1 MAARQETRHKEGD
14 ERASI
19 EVQKVLAVGAS
30 LLLAGLTITCS
41 LSLNNLMNAG
51 FNYYFPEPKA
61 EDLKR
66 RFMYRAA
73 FFLFVLILV
82 AVVAVFISSN
92 KRVKQSLI
100 DMDDFALGN

>member
-1 MAARQETRHKEGD
+1 MAARQETRRKEED
-14 ERASI
+14 KRAPV

-41 LSLNNLMNAG
+41 LSLNNVMNAG
-51 FNYYFPEPKA
+51 FNYYFPEPKP

-82 AVVAVFISSN
+82 AVVAVLISN
-92 KRVKQSLI
+92 NRRVKQSLI
-100 DMDDFALGN
+100 DVDDFAIGN